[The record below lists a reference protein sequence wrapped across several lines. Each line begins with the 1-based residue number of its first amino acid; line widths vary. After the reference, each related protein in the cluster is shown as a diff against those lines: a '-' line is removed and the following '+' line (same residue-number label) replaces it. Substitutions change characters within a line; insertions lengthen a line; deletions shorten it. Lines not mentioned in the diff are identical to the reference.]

1 LESLIIHKKVSGVL
15 SSREIKHIL
24 VALDVSD
31 KSKKVLDK
39 AIHIA
44 KLSGAKI
51 TGVNVVVVYPTLGSA
66 VLNYRSFLTKE
77 AEKVLGSTKKYCEKQ
92 EIQFTSKILQGS
104 PASKIAEFAEKQK
117 VDLVVIG
124 SKGLGGIKGTV
135 LGSVANSVVHK
146 SKVSVLVV
154 K

>member
-1 LESLIIHKKVSGVL
+1 MGGGEL
-15 SSREIKHIL
+15 KHIL
-24 VALDVSD
+24 VALDVSNT
-31 KSKKVLDK
+31 SKKGLDK

-51 TGVNVVVVYPTLGSA
+51 TGVNVVVVHPTLVST
-66 VLNYRSFLTKE
+66 VTNYRDYLTKE
-77 AEKVLGSTKKYCEKQ
+77 AEKMLGSTKKYCEKQ
-92 EIQFTSKILQGS
+92 EIQFTSKVLQGS
-104 PASKIAEFAEKQK
+104 PASEIVEFAEKQK

-124 SKGLGGIKGTV
+124 SRGLGGIKGTI
-135 LGSVANSVVHK
+135 LGSVANSVIHK

>member
-1 LESLIIHKKVSGVL
+1 VL
-15 SSREIKHIL
+15 SREIKHIL
-24 VALDVSD
+24 VALDVSNT
-31 KSKKVLDK
+31 SKKGLDK
-39 AIHIA
+39 AIYLA
-44 KLSGAKI
+44 KISDAKI
-51 TGVNVVVVYPTLGSA
+51 TGLHVIVVHSTLAST
-66 VLNYRSFLTKE
+66 VTNYRNYLTKK
-77 AEKVLGSTKKYCEKQ
+77 AEKELSSTKKYCEKQ
-92 EIQFTSKILQGS
+92 GIQFTSKILQGN

-124 SKGLGGIKGTV
+124 SRGLGGIKGAV